1 MWTVEERRL
10 YMKAYRNNYVNQDK
24 RILEEKRE
32 YEALKM
38 CLNAPLKTIFD
49 VEFGSYGEI
58 L

>member
-1 MWTVEERRL
+1 
-10 YMKAYRNNYVNQDK
+10 MKAYRNNYVNQDK